1 MNKLTKLGLSAVAG
15 SLVASSAYA
24 GALDVTGS
32 AKITYKS
39 QDEDEVTGNAFS
51 TGKGITFSGSGELD
65 NGFTMNYNYTMS
77 DAAFSSTAVSIDMG
91 DSGTIGVANGAGKA
105 GLVKYDSVIPSAGEE
120 VWDDTDE
127 DDNGVTSSKSISITN
142 EVFYNGSF
150 GGFGISAS
158 YVQKGKNDKSDN
170 SIVLTYG
177 GLMDGL
183 ELGYGTG
190 ESGTAKDFTTA
201 FAKYSVGNVT
211 AAFQRTDI
219 DNTGSTADEEGTGV
233 GISLAVNEN
242 LSVSVGRLD
251 VDMGA
256 SKEDEESTGVSASYT
271 MGSMSITAIANS
283 TDSVAGTAGD
293 DDTYRE
299 VTVAFA
305 F

>member
-24 GALDVTGS
+24 GALDVSGA

-91 DSGTIGVANGAGKA
+91 DSGTIGVANGAAKA
-105 GLVKYDSVIPSAGEE
+105 GLAAYDSVIPSAGEE

-127 DDNGVTSSKSISITN
+127 DDNGVTSSKNISIAN
-142 EVFYNGSF
+142 EVFYTGNF
-150 GGFGISAS
+150 AGFGLSAS
-158 YVQKGKNDKSDN
+158 YVQAGKNDKSDN
-170 SIVLTYG
+170 SIVVTYD

-190 ESGTAKDFTTA
+190 ESGTVKDFTTA
-201 FAKYSVGNVT
+201 FVKYSVGGVT

-219 DNTGSTADEEGTGV
+219 DNTGSTADEEGTGL

-242 LSVSVGRLD
+242 LSISVGRLD